1 MSEVGLV
8 LSIERGSLHD
18 GPGIR
23 TTVFLKGCP
32 LSCSWCHNP
41 ESQAARPELAHL
53 HETCTSCG
61 SCVEACPHGCHSI
74 VDSLH
79 QLDRSSCTACG
90 SCVDACPHGAL
101 EVKGRRM
108 TVAEVMAVVVRDRA
122 YYESSGGGLTIS
134 GGEPTAQPG
143 FCRALLA
150 AARAAGIRTCLETSA
165 CAAPAI
171 LRDLALLVDLFL
183 IDCKESDPE
192 RHLRFTGVALERV
205 RAGTRALAEA
215 GAAIRLRC
223 PIVPGLND
231 REDHLAGIA
240 AFAASLPGVQGI
252 EVMPYHPL
260 GASKARSVGR
270 DYPLPDL
277 PFSEPEQAENWRQR
291 IAAHGPIAVD
301 RS

>member
-1 MSEVGLV
+1 MNETGLV
-8 LSIERGSLHD
+8 LSIERASFHD

-41 ESQAARPELAHL
+41 ESQASRPELAHL

-61 SCVEACPHGCHSI
+61 SCVDACPRSCHSI
-74 VDSLH
+74 VNGRH
-79 QLDRSSCTACG
+79 QLDRSACIACG
-90 SCVDACPHGAL
+90 ACVEACPQGAL

-108 TVAEVMAVVVRDRA
+108 TVAEVMAVVVRDRT
-122 YYESSGGGLTIS
+122 YYASSGGGLTIS

-143 FCRALLA
+143 FCRALLT
-150 AARAAGIRTCLETSA
+150 AARTAGIHTCLETSA
-165 CAAPAI
+165 CAAPAM
-171 LRDLALLVDLFL
+171 LRELASLVDLFL

-192 RHLRFTGVALERV
+192 RHLRYTGVTLERV
-205 RAGTRALAEA
+205 RAGTRAVAEA

-240 AFAASLPGVQGI
+240 AFAASLPGLQGI

-260 GASKARSVGR
+260 GASKARAVGR

-277 PFSEPEQAENWRQR
+277 PFAEAAEADAWRQR
-291 IAAHGPIAVD
+291 IAAHGLIPV
-301 RS
+301 S

>member
-1 MSEVGLV
+1 MSETGLV
-8 LSIERGSLHD
+8 LSIERCSLHD

-61 SCVEACPHGCHSI
+61 SCVEACPRSCHSI
-74 VDSLH
+74 VDGRHL
-79 QLDRSSCTACG
+79 LDRSACTACG
-90 SCVDACPHGAL
+90 ACVEACPHGAL
-101 EVKGRRM
+101 ELKGRRM
-108 TVAEVMAVVVRDRA
+108 TVAEVMAVVERDRA

-150 AARAAGIRTCLETSA
+150 AARTAGIRTCLETSA
-165 CAAPAI
+165 CAAPAV
-171 LRDLALLVDLFL
+171 LRDLAPLVDLFL

-192 RHLRFTGVALERV
+192 RHQRFTGVALERV
-205 RAGTRALAEA
+205 RAGTRVVAET
-215 GAAIRLRC
+215 GAAIHLRC

-260 GASKARSVGR
+260 GASKARAVGR

-277 PFSEPEQAENWRQR
+277 PFAEAAQADAWRWG
-291 IAAHGPIAVD
+291 IAAKCAIPV
-301 RS
+301 S